1 MLLAYL
7 APLCIIL
14 GALMY
19 GLAANPKVA
28 EMGRLLF
35 ACAVLAVLLAI
46 GMSHQVRLP

>member
-1 MLLAYL
+1 MLLTYL
-7 APLCIIL
+7 APLCIVL
-14 GALMY
+14 GALVY
-19 GLAANPKVA
+19 GLSASPKVM